1 MATIYYLN
9 WDKENNKEQ
18 KEFFHNMHTT
28 SDNLSLVN
36 KDWYRKVGEINSEN
50 EEKIWMACQ
59 RDFPTKNKSELRDMK
74 DTFLNFKERSMSVGD
89 IIRINNKLYIAVS
102 IGFKEVNW
110 S

>member
-18 KEFFHNMHTT
+18 KEFFHDMHTT
-28 SDNLSLVN
+28 NNNLSLVN
-36 KDWYRKVGEINSEN
+36 KDWYRKIGRIKSEN
-50 EEKIWMACQ
+50 KENIWLVCQ
-59 RDFPTKNKSELRDMK
+59 RDFPVKHDSELMGMRN
-74 DTFLNFKERSMSVGD
+74 TFLNFKERSMSVGD
-89 IIRINNKLYIAVS
+89 IIQIDNKLYIAIS